1 MTTKL
6 KATARVAIYVAASF
20 LLLVALLIA
29 AAVIFEKRW
38 GSAVVQRSIKELNTH
53 LQAPVTI
60 SSAEFTFFD
69 NFPHASIHL
78 RNVVVRSAHPEY
90 FGSDTL
96 LLARSI
102 FLVFNPLQLLRGDY
116 TVNACHAEQGY
127 LTLRTSS
134 TGQNNFDIFT
144 PSRETDTSRKAL
156 RLNVN
161 RFRLSQMACTYNSS
175 KSQLN
180 VDLFI
185 SSLSASLRLDGEN
198 QRLTV
203 QSEGLVNLLKQ
214 KEFTYAQR
222 SPFAIETTVVRD
234 STRYEVQN
242 GTLSID
248 QSRLTVNGLYDA
260 ASMNLSLRASSSS
273 LNLTS
278 LFAFASQYKWT
289 LPPQLR
295 VRGAINASL
304 AIEGSLQRSS
314 ALSIGLKVD
323 GAKLSCTYGSTKFSI
338 NRIAA
343 EFSNGDKRNLSTAS
357 LNIAS
362 CELASD
368 RSSAQLQLFLTNLI
382 RPTVYAK
389 WNIALADSDLLPAQW
404 SKHAPRYASIRTSGE
419 YVATF
424 PSLDSLSLRRAIR
437 PKLRLEADA
446 NGIEAKLHENMT
458 VSNASVSLTMVDH
471 NISKGALHASINDQ
485 PFEMA
490 FSATDV
496 LKPQSNLARWTLN
509 ASLNDFDFDRV
520 SLPSPLPRKDS
531 SSRTE
536 NGFSLWQYA
545 QSLEGEVTISNSR
558 WRHAKLDSVEARF
571 VARAG
576 LINGWINH
584 AALFG
589 GTTRGAVSLTQ
600 RADSALLLSA
610 SLDEQQLDL
619 KQLFEGFDNF
629 QQSVLRSEN
638 LEGKLSGR
646 ITLQLPF
653 YGKRI
658 DINDLQAQATIAISD
673 GALFNVQPLAHL
685 SKFIALDE
693 LMNLRF
699 ATLYNTISLRN
710 GRISIPSMQ
719 INSSALG
726 LTAAGEHHF
735 NGRYLYRVKVGLGDI
750 LFNRLRARRRSVE
763 ENAIAADDDH
773 EKMWIFLLIEG
784 DSSSAYVRYDTEA
797 LGDYIQE
804 RVDLEKASLQEAW
817 DETYGRPN
825 DDSAR
830 LAKRRKQ
837 KTPPILWQDEPAA
850 PKPAT
855 PDTTKRP
862 ARPKPSPTP
871 PPPILWDE

>member
-1 MTTKL
+1 MAKIVKKTL
-6 KATARVAIYVAASF
+6 PIAIRIAVG
-20 LLLVALLIA
+20 LLLIAALLLA

-38 GSAVVQRSIKELNTH
+38 GSAMVQRSIKELNAH

-102 FLVFNPLQLLRGDY
+102 FLVFNPLKLLRGDY

-127 LTLRTSS
+127 LTMQIAPNGT
-134 TGQNNFDIFT
+134 QNFDILK
-144 PSRETDTSRKAL
+144 PSNTSDSANNVL
-156 RLNVN
+156 QLNVN
-161 RFRLSQMACTYNSS
+161 RFRLSQMACTFNSS
-175 KSQLN
+175 KAQLN

-185 SSLSASLRLDGEN
+185 ASLAASLRLDGAH
-198 QRLTV
+198 QRLSV
-203 QSEGLVNLLKQ
+203 KGEGLINLLKQ
-214 KEFTYAQR
+214 KEFIYAR
-222 SPFAIETTVVRD
+222 RAPFALETIVLRD
-234 STRYEVQN
+234 SSRYEAQK
-242 GTLSID
+242 GILAID
-248 QSRLTVNGLYDA
+248 QNYLAIEGHYDA
-260 ASMNLSLRASSSS
+260 ESMNLALRASSSS
-273 LNLTS
+273 LNLPS
-278 LFAFASQYKWT
+278 LLAFASQYKWKI
-289 LPPQLR
+289 PSQLR
-295 VRGAINASL
+295 LRGDINATL
-304 AIEGSLQRSS
+304 ALEGSLQRSS
-314 ALSIGLKVD
+314 ALSIGLKVN
-323 GAKLSCTYGSTKFSI
+323 GTNLTCTYGSSKFSI

-362 CELASD
+362 CELAND
-368 RSSAQLQLFLTNLI
+368 RSTAQLQLYLTNLI

-389 WNIALADSDLLPAQW
+389 WNVALANSDLLPAQW
-404 SKHAPRYASIRTSGE
+404 SKFAPRYASIRTRGE

-424 PSLDSLSLRRAIR
+424 PSLDSLSLRQAIR

-446 NGIEAKLHENMT
+446 NGLEAKLNENST
-458 VSNASVSLTMVDH
+458 LSNVSASLTIVDH
-471 NISKGALHASINDQ
+471 NISKGMLRASINDQ
-485 PFEMA
+485 PIEMA
-490 FSATDV
+490 FSATDI
-496 LKPQSNLARWTLN
+496 LKPQSNLARWTIN
-509 ASLNDFDFDRV
+509 ASFNNFDFNRI
-520 SLPSPLPRKDS
+520 SPLLPMPSKDS
-531 SSRTE
+531 SSRAG

-545 QSLEGEVTISNSR
+545 QRIDGEVTISNSL
-558 WRHAKLDSVEARF
+558 WRRAKLDSVEARF
-571 VARAG
+571 AARAG
-576 LINGWINH
+576 SITCRINH
-584 AALFG
+584 AAFLG
-589 GTTRGAVSLTQ
+589 GTTHGTISLTQ
-600 RADSALLLSA
+600 SADTTLLISA
-610 SLDEQQLDL
+610 SLDEQQLDI

-646 ITLQLPF
+646 ITFQLP
-653 YGKRI
+653 YHKKRF
-658 DINDLQAQATIAISD
+658 DINDVQAQATVAISD
-673 GALFNVQPLAHL
+673 GALINVQPLAHL

-784 DSSSAYVRYDTEA
+784 DSSSAYVHYDTEA

-804 RVDLEKASLQEAW
+804 RVDLEKASLQEAF

-825 DDSAR
+825 ADSAR
-830 LAKRRKQ
+830 HAKRRKE

-850 PKPAT
+850 PKPTAQ
-855 PDTTKRP
+855 DTTKQA
-862 ARPKPSPTP
+862 ARRIPTPKPT
-871 PPPILWDE
+871 PPILWDE